1 MADRPN
7 RKWWIQ
13 TLMEGLA
20 ALYAKRRLKGNKYVT
35 FHVQNT
41 VVGGKC
47 SLTRS
52 LSYTLD
58 RSGQRTPRGIYKLLG
73 KINTILRLGCP
84 KDKVNYCSMYSWI
97 IAFISQAGCTYYHF
111 LISSKAFIFKNS
123 IILVSS
129 YTNP

>member
-13 TLMEGLA
+13 SLMEGLA
-20 ALYAKRRLKGNKYVT
+20 ALYARRRLKGNKYVT

-47 SLTRS
+47 SLIRS
-52 LSYTLD
+52 LILLIYLD
-58 RSGQRTPRGIYKLLG
+58 KELHMGFTSCSE
-73 KINTILRLGCP
+73 KITHHFVLGCP
-84 KDKVNYCSMYSWI
+84 KDKVNYCSMCSWI
-97 IAFISQAGCTYYHF
+97 IAFISQAGCTYNHF
-111 LISSKAFIFKNS
+111 LISSKAFFFKNS